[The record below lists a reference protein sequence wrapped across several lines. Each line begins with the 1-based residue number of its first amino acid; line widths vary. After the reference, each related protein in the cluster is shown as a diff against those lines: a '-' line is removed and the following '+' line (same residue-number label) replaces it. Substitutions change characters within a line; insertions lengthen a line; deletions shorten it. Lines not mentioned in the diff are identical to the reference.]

1 MSEQKQLLSAE
12 RRAAIMSMLDRN
24 GSVQVADLSELL
36 NTSKVTI
43 RSDLD
48 ALDRAGR
55 LRRTHGGAVSLSRRV
70 TVSLQDRRVNVN
82 ADAKRR
88 IGSLAATLVPDGAS
102 IYVDSGTT
110 ALELV
115 RSLEVRNDITIVTTD
130 LTVADFVDRT
140 LPRADVILLGGMLRK
155 AHRYTAGPIARH
167 ALEGLRPDISFVC
180 PTGYA
185 PGVGLM
191 TNYLEMGEMKR
202 LAMHRSPKTCVLFDA
217 SKIGAPCL
225 VKFGELSEADVVVMD
240 CDPGGNI
247 AAELGED
254 AGKLL
259 LADGAQAL

>member
-1 MSEQKQLLSAE
+1 MSEHRQLLADE
-12 RRAAIMSMLDRN
+12 RRTAIMAILDRDA
-24 GSVQVADLSELL
+24 SVQVTSLAELL
-36 NTSKVTI
+36 GTSKVTI

-48 ALDRAGR
+48 ALERAGR
-55 LRRTHGGAVSLSRRV
+55 LRRTHGGAVSLSHHV
-70 TVSLQDRRVNVN
+70 TASLQDRRVNIN
-82 ADAKRR
+82 AEAKHR
-88 IGSLAATLVPDGAS
+88 IGMLAATLVPDGAS
-102 IYVDSGTT
+102 LFVDSGTT

-115 RSLEVRNDITIVTTD
+115 RSLEERVGITIVTTD
-130 LTVADFVDRT
+130 LTIADYVDRS
-140 LPRADVILLGGMLRK
+140 LPHADVILLGGFLRK

>member
-1 MSEQKQLLSAE
+1 MSEHRQLLADE
-12 RRAAIMSMLDRN
+12 RRTAIMAILDRDA
-24 GSVQVADLSELL
+24 SVQVTSLAELL
-36 NTSKVTI
+36 GTSKVTI

-48 ALDRAGR
+48 ALERAGR
-55 LRRTHGGAVSLSRRV
+55 LRRTHGGAVSLSHHV
-70 TVSLQDRRVNVN
+70 TASLQDRRVNIN
-82 ADAKRR
+82 AEAKHR
-88 IGSLAATLVPDGAS
+88 IGMLAATLVPDGAS
-102 IYVDSGTT
+102 LFVDSGTT

-115 RSLEVRNDITIVTTD
+115 RSLEERVGITIVTTD
-130 LTVADFVDRT
+130 LTIADYVDRS
-140 LPRADVILLGGMLRK
+140 LPHADVILLGGFLRK

-225 VKFGELSEADVVVMD
+225 VKFGELSEADGGVMD

>member
-1 MSEQKQLLSAE
+1 MSEHRQLLADE
-12 RRAAIMSMLDRN
+12 RRTAIMAILDRDA
-24 GSVQVADLSELL
+24 SVQVTSLAELL
-36 NTSKVTI
+36 GTSKVTI

-48 ALDRAGR
+48 ALERAGR
-55 LRRTHGGAVSLSRRV
+55 LRRTHGGAVSLSHHV
-70 TVSLQDRRVNVN
+70 TASLQDRRVNIN
-82 ADAKRR
+82 AEAKHR
-88 IGSLAATLVPDGAS
+88 IGMLAATLVPDGAS
-102 IYVDSGTT
+102 LFVDSGTT

-115 RSLEVRNDITIVTTD
+115 RSLDERVGITIVTTD
-130 LTVADFVDRT
+130 LTIADYVDRS
-140 LPRADVILLGGMLRK
+140 LPHADVILLGGFLRK
-155 AHRYTAGPIARH
+155 AHRYTAGLVAFRM
-167 ALEGLRPDISFVC
+167 LEGLRPDISFVC